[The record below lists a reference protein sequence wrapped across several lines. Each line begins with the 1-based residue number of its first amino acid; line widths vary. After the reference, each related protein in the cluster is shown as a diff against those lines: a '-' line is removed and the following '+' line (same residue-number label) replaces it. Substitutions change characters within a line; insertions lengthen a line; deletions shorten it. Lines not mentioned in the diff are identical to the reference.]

1 MEPRDYEI
9 QALGENRISI
19 DELHVLSLALHKR
32 EPSPLSAGISLFAVS
47 VGISDP
53 SMCVNEA

>member
-9 QALGENRISI
+9 QELGENRISM
-19 DELHVLSLALHKR
+19 DELLSLALHER
-32 EPSPLSAGISLFAVS
+32 EPCPLSAGIYLFAVP